1 MHGKAQGCAK
11 WLQCDFLSYRNTSH
25 KAGSHLSEARKLGGL
40 FPSRK
45 LREGGPGWAVGC
57 TRTVH
62 SGQQTGGMAVESLH
76 DECRRQQAVA
86 LEHDECSAYIP
97 GQTA

>member
-25 KAGSHLSEARKLGGL
+25 KAGSHLSEARKLGEL

-45 LREGGPGWAVGC
+45 LREGGGQDGQLHAQELSTLASRQVGW
-57 TRTVH
+57 
-62 SGQQTGGMAVESLH
+62 L
-76 DECRRQQAVA
+76 
-86 LEHDECSAYIP
+86 
-97 GQTA
+97 